1 MKEMKRTMT
10 IDLDKQTFIG
20 GCKGVMTAVLILLY
34 VTGRNI
40 HRTVTRYPWAVIV
53 VITAAYSLLTLL
65 LYVNCTSRQRA
76 AEEQRDSI
84 SYELNRVT
92 NTTAYRLLN

>member
-1 MKEMKRTMT
+1 MKRTMT
-10 IDLDKQTFIG
+10 TDLDKQTFTGACG
-20 GCKGVMTAVLILLY
+20 GVVTAVLILLY

-40 HRTVTRYPWAVIV
+40 HRTVTRYPWACIV
-53 VITAAYSLLTLL
+53 VITAAYSLLSLL

-84 SYELNRVT
+84 AYEYERIT
-92 NTTAYRLLN
+92 NTTARGLRN

>member
-1 MKEMKRTMT
+1 MT
-10 IDLDKQTFIG
+10 TDLDKQTFTGACG
-20 GCKGVMTAVLILLY
+20 GVATAVLILLY

-40 HRTVTRYPWAVIV
+40 HRTVTRYPWACIV
-53 VITAAYSLLTLL
+53 VITAAYSLLSLL

-84 SYELNRVT
+84 AYEYERIT
-92 NTTAYRLLN
+92 NTTARGLRN